1 MSIYLNVFPIVKYP
15 ERMLLV
21 SLPYTDD
28 NYEQYKG
35 SCYRIGNVLYIY
47 GRRLDHGKTVV
58 LSKGE
63 KEFSLILRHLLLKAI
78 SNNIDK
84 HKCSVVDETKQ
95 KGLSIIRAQPSL
107 EFDELYVY
115 EGIELGTL
123 HWKHINFGLIV
134 DYFTKNQ
141 WDERFIKRRFK
152 SISKPPPASY
162 ANIRKYLGSKS
173 YEIFK
178 KIYELRREM
187 EKGSWRQDALN
198 QRMLKIEEIL
208 KECLNC
214 QDSTEKQLPL
224 PTSGMITLSIKKVN
238 VEIVSK
244 QGERYE
250 RF

>member
-15 ERMLLV
+15 EQILLV

-47 GRRLDHGKTVV
+47 GRRLDHGKAVV

-84 HKCSVVDETKQ
+84 HKYSVVDETKQ
-95 KGLSIIRAQPSL
+95 KRLILIRAQPSL
-107 EFDELYVY
+107 KFDELYVY

-123 HWKHINFGLIV
+123 HWKHREHINFGLIV

-141 WDERFIKRRFK
+141 WDERFIKSRFK

-173 YEIFK
+173 YEIFQ
-178 KIYELRREM
+178 KIYELRG
-187 EKGSWRQDALN
+187 EKKKGCWRQDALN
-198 QRMLKIEEIL
+198 QRMLKIEELL
-208 KECLNC
+208 KECLNWR
-214 QDSTEKQLPL
+214 DSIEKQLPL
-224 PTSGMITLSIKKVN
+224 PTGEEIILSSKKVN
-238 VEIVSK
+238 VEINFTT
-244 QGERYE
+244 R
-250 RF
+250 